1 MVSGL
6 GEKMPTRRQTLAGVM
21 ALGFGSAAA
30 SVGAFTS
37 STASESDLRVIVE
50 SELSLIPA
58 RDDTSQYF
66 DLDSEGEIEE
76 FVFTKLNKRAITKF
90 ADLASIVNNGDLT
103 YDRFELSFAAGDTT
117 EDVAAA
123 LKIVGDVDK
132 SGGSYTLLSGS
143 ETLDPG
149 DSVTFGIEIDFLS
162 DGVPDAIADS
172 GQPVSVTLEI
182 DAIRG

>member
-1 MVSGL
+1 ML
-6 GEKMPTRRQTLAGVM
+6 
-21 ALGFGSAAA
+21 ALGFGSAVA
-30 SVGAFTS
+30 SASAFTS
-37 STASESDLRVIVE
+37 STEPQSDLRVVVE
-50 SELSLIPA
+50 SELSLVPA
-58 RDDTSQYF
+58 REDTSQYF

-76 FVFTKLNKRAITKF
+76 FVFTKLNKRAITEF

-132 SGGSYTLLSGS
+132 SGGTYTLLSGS

-149 DSVTFGIEIDFLS
+149 DIVTFGIETDFLS
-162 DGVPDAIADS
+162 EGVPDAVENS

-182 DAIRG
+182 DAIRT

>member
-1 MVSGL
+1 
-6 GEKMPTRRQTLAGVM
+6 MPTRRQTLVGM
-21 ALGFGSAAA
+21 LALGFGSAAA
-30 SVGAFTS
+30 SASAFTS
-37 STASESDLRVIVE
+37 STEPQSDLRVVVE
-50 SELSLIPA
+50 SELSLVPA
-58 RDDTSQYF
+58 REDTSQYF

-132 SGGSYTLLSGS
+132 SGGTYTLLSGS

-149 DSVTFGIEIDFLS
+149 DIVTFGIETDFLS
-162 DGVPDAIADS
+162 DGVPDAVENS

-182 DAIRG
+182 DAIRT

>member
-1 MVSGL
+1 
-6 GEKMPTRRQTLAGVM
+6 MPTRRQTLAGVM

-103 YDRFELSFAAGDTT
+103 YDRFELSFAAGD
-117 EDVAAA
+117 AA

-132 SGGSYTLLSGS
+132 SGGTYTLLSGS

-149 DSVTFGIEIDFLS
+149 DSVTFGIETDFLS